1 MALTKHDLKSL
12 EFAVNGL
19 LMKIIFRSNNSEI
32 IAECRYFQFNLPREE
47 QKKKTKFEEKYN
59 RCDACYLRVSWL
71 GSGLFSVFLLYLFY
85 HYCCHY
91 MWWIKHIKI
100 NAYTLFRLGDC
111 IKKFH
116 NEHGRTQC
124 SDYVT
129 DGRIRIRFVLDT
141 IYDDNLARISWR
153 QYRLSRF
160 CLQLQHGTGVHQQQ
174 HQSFH
179 LRCQVPRV
187 PARRQASD
195 IETETESTQ

>member
-85 HYCCHY
+85 HYCYHY
-91 MWWIKHIKI
+91 RWRIKI
-100 NAYTLFRLGDC
+100 LSILHFGKIFIVYPAGLRDNSIHLAGNRTFNDLIRKPCTQLHC
-111 IKKFH
+111 VSKKCDSRNLEYLVQLRCNRFTTIPDI
-116 NEHGRTQC
+116 E
-124 SDYVT
+124 DYASLIFGT
-129 DGRIRIRFVLDT
+129 HCTSTF
-141 IYDDNLARISWR
+141 SK
-153 QYRLSRF
+153 QY
-160 CLQLQHGTGVHQQQ
+160 QQQ
-174 HQSFH
+174 Y
-179 LRCQVPRV
+179 
-187 PARRQASD
+187 
-195 IETETESTQ
+195 

>member
-1 MALTKHDLKSL
+1 MRCVLFACVLVRLRFIFSIFVVFILSL
-12 EFAVNGL
+12 L
-19 LMKIIFRSNNSEI
+19 LSL
-32 IAECRYFQFNLPREE
+32 Y
-47 QKKKTKFEEKYN
+47 
-59 RCDACYLRVSWL
+59 
-71 GSGLFSVFLLYLFY
+71 FLLSSFY
-85 HYCCHY
+85 YIMMNKDVY
-91 MWWIKHIKI
+91 IKILKI

-129 DGRIRIRFVLDT
+129 DGGMRIRFVLDT
-141 IYDDNLARISWR
+141 IYGDSLALISWR

-195 IETETESTQ
+195 IETETESMQ